1 MSIFTKTFVNSHIFR
16 MTDDTGMFQ
25 HARFSIPDLAEGYTT
40 DDNARALIMAVMLYE
55 KTQKSAY
62 LALVYRYL
70 GFVLYAQSESGRFR
84 NFMTYSRQFT
94 EKEGSEDC
102 FGRCLWALGYTQASA
117 KMPVGI
123 KSACSAAVS
132 RALPQVR
139 TLSWS
144 RGQAYALIGL
154 GLIDGPEVDS
164 LISGLAALLVSRF
177 ELNAGE
183 QDWRWFED
191 SLTYANAV
199 LPWALF
205 AAYRRLGQ
213 DRLLRA
219 ARESLEFL
227 DQVTFRDGYFRAVG
241 CKGWL
246 VRGAQLAQY
255 DEQPIEASVATL
267 AHLAAYEAT
276 ADGRMLEMARRS
288 FAWYLGEN
296 SSGEGL
302 IDSETGGCCD
312 GITPD
317 GINCNQGAESIIG
330 YCLASLALSKYDSI
344 DSEKLAVVYQL
355 KHQHVSK

>member
-1 MSIFTKTFVNSHIFR
+1 MGKFGKTLNDAHIFR
-16 MTDDTGMFQ
+16 LTDDTGMFQ

-55 KTQKSAY
+55 NRCKPAY

-102 FGRCLWALGYTQASA
+102 FGRCLWALGYTQASPI
-117 KMPVGI
+117 MPRGV
-123 KSACSAAVS
+123 KEACAAAAS
-132 RALPQVR
+132 RARPHIQ
-139 TLSWS
+139 TLGWP

-154 GLIDGPEVDS
+154 GFFDDPEVDCC
-164 LISGLAALLVSRF
+164 LSGLANSLVSRF
-177 ELNAGE
+177 EHNAGE

-191 SLTYANAV
+191 SLTYDNAV

-205 AAYRRLGQ
+205 AAYRRLRQ

-227 DQVTFRDGYFRAVG
+227 DQITFHDGSFRPVG

-246 VRGAQLAQY
+246 VRGAEPAQY
-255 DEQPIEASVATL
+255 DEQPIEACTSTL

-276 ADGRMLEMARRS
+276 GDGAMLELARRS

-296 SSGEGL
+296 SRCECL

-317 GINCNQGAESIIG
+317 GVNRNQGAESIVS
-330 YCLASLALSKYDSI
+330 YCIASLALAKYEAAD
-344 DSEKLAVVYQL
+344 DGNR
-355 KHQHVSK
+355 